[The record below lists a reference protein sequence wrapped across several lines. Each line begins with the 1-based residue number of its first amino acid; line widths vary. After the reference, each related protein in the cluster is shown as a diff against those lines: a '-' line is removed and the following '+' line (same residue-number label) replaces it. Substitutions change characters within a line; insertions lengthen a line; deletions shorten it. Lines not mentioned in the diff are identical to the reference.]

1 MKSKVKINEKE
12 ILKQLKTCRL
22 CYGIV
27 SFSIAV
33 CFLLSSINVLKGLES
48 IYLSIILLIDSITYI
63 VYTISTRKT
72 SKKEK

>member
-1 MKSKVKINEKE
+1 MKKQNEKE

-33 CFLLSSINVLKGLES
+33 CFLLSELSVLKGKES
-48 IYLSIILLIDSITYI
+48 IYLSIILLGDSITYI
-63 VYTISTRKT
+63 IYTLSTKKT
-72 SKKEK
+72 NNKEK

>member
-1 MKSKVKINEKE
+1 MKKQNEKE
-12 ILKQLKTCRL
+12 IIKQLKTCRL

-33 CFLLSSINVLKGLES
+33 CFLLSSINVLEGKES

-63 VYTISTRKT
+63 IYTLSTRK
-72 SKKEK
+72 K

>member
-1 MKSKVKINEKE
+1 MKKQNEKE
-12 ILKQLKTCRL
+12 IIKQFKTCRL

-33 CFLLSSINVLKGLES
+33 CFLLSELSVLKGKES

-63 VYTISTRKT
+63 VYTLSTRKKDN
-72 SKKEK
+72 KKK